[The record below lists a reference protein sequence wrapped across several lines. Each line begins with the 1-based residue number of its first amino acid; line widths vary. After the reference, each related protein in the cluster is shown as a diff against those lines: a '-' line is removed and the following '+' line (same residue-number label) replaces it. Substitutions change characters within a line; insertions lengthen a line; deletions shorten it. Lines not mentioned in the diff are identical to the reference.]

1 MDLKNGRISL
11 VISLTLCALLI
22 AGCGAEPATNT
33 TVNVNANAANTNAN
47 SIVSNTNTTGM
58 NSLDAVKEPSDYQA
72 TVSLKLE
79 AVGDQKRS
87 EMPTLGANVARSGN
101 DRRMEFAMPAG
112 GRVVFLDKGGSNYLI
127 LPDKKQYAEL
137 NQESLGF
144 EVRRMMM
151 PEQIVE
157 QVKAI
162 PGVQFVGEETYNGR
176 TVQKFSYGAVAET
189 QTQAGQVTTESYLLV
204 DKETGLPLRSE
215 TQSQSQSGG
224 NVQGF
229 TGVRIITEISDIK
242 TATDAAMFELPPAD
256 YQKIETSQVRAH
268 VDMLFNALA
277 SFVGQLMQ
285 QNQPPPATSP
295 TASPTR

>member
-1 MDLKNGRISL
+1 MNLKNRRLSL
-11 VISLTLCALLI
+11 GVSLCLCALLLV
-22 AGCGAEPATNT
+22 GCGAQPATNT

-47 SIVSNTNTTGM
+47 STVANTNTASTS
-58 NSLDAVKEPSDYQA
+58 SLASVKEPSEYQA
-72 TVSLKLE
+72 TVTLKLE

-87 EMPTLGANVARSGN
+87 SMPSLGANVARSGN
-101 DRRMEFAMPAG
+101 DRRMEFTMPAG

-157 QVKAI
+157 QVKAM
-162 PGVQFVGEETYNGR
+162 PGVQFVGEETHNGR
-176 TVQKFSYGAVAET
+176 TVQKFSYGAVANT
-189 QTQAGQVTTESYLLV
+189 QTQAGQVSTESYLLV

-215 TQSQSQSGG
+215 TLSQSQSGG

-229 TGVRIITEISDIK
+229 SGVRIITEISDIK
-242 TATDAAMFELPPAD
+242 TETETAMFEQPPAD
-256 YQKIETSQVRAH
+256 YQKIETSQVRAQ
-268 VDMLFNALA
+268 VDMIFNALA
-277 SFVGQLMQ
+277 SFVGQLMRQ
-285 QNQPPPATSP
+285 SQPPAASPAS
-295 TASPTR
+295 SPTR